1 MTAACGAWGAVIKR
15 HIAKWNRAAAGLESV
30 GVGVERRY
38 GHLKRELF
46 GKARGET
53 LLVAAGTGLDFQH
66 LPEGLRVSAVDFSPV
81 MLGYAKP
88 RAKEY
93 RGALRL
99 VRGDMQRLSFRDAS
113 FDSVVTACTF
123 CSVPDPLQGLREL
136 HRVLRPGGRLLMFE
150 HVRAGN
156 PLLGFFM
163 DVMTPF
169 SSFFGPDMN
178 RRTGET
184 VQQAG
189 FTIERQFNVYLDVVK
204 IFECVK
210 KLP

>member
-1 MTAACGAWGAVIKR
+1 MIKR

-38 GHLKRELF
+38 GHFKRELF

-66 LPEGLRVSAVDFSPV
+66 LPEGAKVTAVDFSPV
-81 MLGYAKP
+81 MLDYAKL

-93 RGALRL
+93 HGVLRL
-99 VRGDMQRLSFRDAS
+99 VRGDLQQLSFRDAS

-136 HRVLRPGGRLLMFE
+136 YRVLKPGGRLLMFE
-150 HVRAGN
+150 HVRASN
-156 PLLGFFM
+156 ILLGFFM

-169 SSFFGPDMN
+169 SGYFGPDMN

-184 VQQAG
+184 VKKAG
-189 FTIERQFNVYLDVVK
+189 FTIKREFNVYLDVVK
-204 IFECVK
+204 MFECVK
-210 KLP
+210 KPF

>member
-1 MTAACGAWGAVIKR
+1 MIKR

-30 GVGVERRY
+30 GEGVERRY

-46 GKARGET
+46 SKARGQT
-53 LLVAAGTGLDFQH
+53 LLAAAGTGLDFQH
-66 LPEGLRVSAVDFSPV
+66 LPEGLHVTAVDFSPV
-81 MLGYAKP
+81 MLAYAKP
-88 RAKEY
+88 RAEKY

-99 VRGDMQRLSFRDAS
+99 ARGDMQRLPFRDAA
-113 FDSVVTACTF
+113 FDSAVTACTF
-123 CSVPDPLQGLREL
+123 CSVPDPLLGLREL
-136 HRVLRPGGRLLMFE
+136 YRVLKPGGRLLMFE

-169 SSFFGPDMN
+169 SGYFGPDMN

-189 FTIERQFNVYLDVVK
+189 FIIEREFNVYLDVVK

-210 KLP
+210 KLL

>member
-1 MTAACGAWGAVIKR
+1 MIKR

-30 GVGVERRY
+30 GMGVERRY
-38 GHLKRELF
+38 GHFKRELF
-46 GKARGET
+46 GKARGNT

-66 LPEGLRVSAVDFSPV
+66 LPEGAKVTAVDFSPV
-81 MLGYAKP
+81 MLDYAKP

-93 RGALRL
+93 RGVLRL
-99 VRGDMQRLSFRDAS
+99 VRGDLQQLSFRDES

-136 HRVLRPGGRLLMFE
+136 YRVLKPGGRLLMFE
-150 HVRAGN
+150 HVRASN
-156 PLLGFFM
+156 LLLGFFM

-169 SSFFGPDMN
+169 SGYFGPDMN

-184 VQQAG
+184 IKKAG
-189 FTIERQFNVYLDVVK
+189 FTIKREFNVYLDVVK
-204 IFECVK
+204 MFECVK
-210 KLP
+210 KPL

>member
-1 MTAACGAWGAVIKR
+1 MIKR
-15 HIAKWNRAAAGLESV
+15 HIAKWNRSASGLESV
-30 GVGVERRY
+30 GIGVERRY

-46 GKARGET
+46 GKAQGET

-66 LPEGLRVSAVDFSPV
+66 LPEGLRVTAVDFSPV
-81 MLGYAKP
+81 MLTYAVP

-99 VRGDMQRLSFRDAS
+99 VRGDIHQLSFRDAS
-113 FDSVVTACTF
+113 FDTIVTACTF

-136 HRVLRPGGRLLMFE
+136 RRILKPGGRLLMFE
-150 HVRAGN
+150 HVRSGN

-169 SSFFGPDMN
+169 SSYFGPDMN
-178 RRTGET
+178 RRTRET
-184 VQQAG
+184 VRQAG
-189 FTIERQFNVYLDVVK
+189 FAIEREFNIYLDVVK

-210 KLP
+210 NPR

>member
-1 MTAACGAWGAVIKR
+1 MVKR

-30 GVGVERRY
+30 GEGVERRY

-46 GKARGET
+46 GKARGRT

-66 LPEGLRVSAVDFSPV
+66 LPAGLSVTAVDFSPV
-81 MLGYAKP
+81 MLDYAKQ
-88 RAKEY
+88 RVKEY
-93 RGALRL
+93 RGDIQLIRC
-99 VRGDMQRLSFRDAS
+99 DMQRLSFHDVS
-113 FDSVVTACTF
+113 FDSIVTACTF

-136 HRVLRPGGRLLMFE
+136 YRVIKPGGRLLMFE

-169 SSFFGPDMN
+169 SGYFGPDMN

-189 FTIERQFNVYLDVVK
+189 FAIEREFNVYLDVVK

-210 KLP
+210 KPS